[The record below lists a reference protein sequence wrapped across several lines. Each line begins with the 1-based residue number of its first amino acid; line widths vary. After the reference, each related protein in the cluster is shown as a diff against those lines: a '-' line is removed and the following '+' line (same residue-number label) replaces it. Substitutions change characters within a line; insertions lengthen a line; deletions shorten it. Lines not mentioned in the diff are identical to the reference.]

1 MRNDGRSDATNISI
15 LGRALVVPNGAC
27 SKFDYP
33 RQSSFILD
41 APVLRA
47 GEVFPNQQTG
57 SEFKP
62 IEVDV
67 IVTDDKG
74 NKLMYTPE
82 LDRDIFMLHRK
93 EVVTYAT
100 ISYGD
105 FVADYT
111 RSGLINA

>member
-1 MRNDGRSDATNISI
+1 
-15 LGRALVVPNGAC
+15 
-27 SKFDYP
+27 
-33 RQSSFILD
+33 
-41 APVLRA
+41 VLRA